1 MCPLGDNCPA
11 FSAYGGNADCVVPGI
26 CTGSDIYG
34 AKNMPPACAFSM
46 NICNQ
51 LMIVDDLDAVGDLEI
66 TQTCDIDIN
75 ALKKDKEALEA
86 AIKAAKEQDKLWQA
100 NEYQLQLDRKQRLID
115 DAAEMERIRLEM
127 TDAQALDRGAE
138 RDLAAQMIAHRSA
151 NAEKRMSERMA
162 FEREMANREA
172 VKIGGTDPQTLAFY
186 AAVVFCAVFL
196 LIFASK
202 I

>member
-1 MCPLGDNCPA
+1 
-11 FSAYGGNADCVVPGI
+11 
-26 CTGSDIYG
+26 
-34 AKNMPPACAFSM
+34 
-46 NICNQ
+46 
-51 LMIVDDLDAVGDLEI
+51 
-66 TQTCDIDIN
+66 
-75 ALKKDKEALEA
+75 LKKDKEALEA